1 MRRTMVVLVVGLSLI
16 AGCGS
21 GGEESTPTPELTEQY
36 GCGYGFYASN
46 PEQTVG
52 MFIEFSDFE
61 AAHDGDVPPTAQLD
75 DGTWLAELRFGTDLF
90 ANWCDDVL
98 EPGEPT
104 PEVGE
109 TWQLT
114 GTIDIDQLPPA
125 GQGGPASATLSGV
138 EATGPNNDVIAFEDF
153 EIENGFWGSFA
164 G

>member
-1 MRRTMVVLVVGLSLI
+1 MKRTLLALVAMALI

-21 GGEESTPTPELTEQY
+21 DDGGATPTPELTEQY
-36 GCGYGFYASN
+36 ACGYGFYASN

-52 MFIEFSDFE
+52 LFIEFSDFE
-61 AAHDGDVPPTAQLD
+61 AARNGDIPETSQLD
-75 DGTWLAELRFGTDLF
+75 EDTWNARLEFGTDLF

-109 TWQLT
+109 TWQLS
-114 GTIDIDQLPPA
+114 GTIEIDELPA
-125 GQGGPASATLSGV
+125 SGQGRAAATLTGV
-138 EATGPNNDVIAFEDF
+138 EAYGPNNELIAFDVF
-153 EIENGFWGSFA
+153 QVENEFWGTFA

>member
-1 MRRTMVVLVVGLSLI
+1 MRRTLVVLVVGLSLLV
-16 AGCGS
+16 GCGS
-21 GGEESTPTPELTEQY
+21 DGEESTPTPKLTEQY

-46 PEQTVG
+46 PDQTVG

-61 AAHDGDVPPTAQLD
+61 AAATGDVPSMSQLED
-75 DGTWLAELRFGTDLF
+75 ETWRAELRFGTDLF

-104 PEVGE
+104 PQVGE

-114 GTIDIDQLPPA
+114 GTIEIDQLPPT
-125 GQGGPASATLSGV
+125 GQGVASATLTGV
-138 EATGPNNDVIAFEDF
+138 EAHGPANELIAFEDF
-153 EIENGFWGSFA
+153 EIENEFWGSFA